1 MKRVALLFVLA
12 VLVPSVLLALLAA
25 RTLRDQQFVVERQQS
40 LLYQAVTD
48 TLAKDIN
55 DYLAD
60 QQRQF
65 NELVESLVTNPQPR
79 TAAATFDDRL
89 RAAWPLAEVGFAVT
103 RNGSLLCPSPAARA
117 RGADVLPRQ
126 RRLPREQGKRGG
138 LLE

>member
-1 MKRVALLFVLA
+1 MKKVALLFVLA

-48 TLAKDIN
+48 ALAKDIN

-65 NELVESLVTNPQPR
+65 SEMVESLVTNPQPR
-79 TAAATFDDRL
+79 AAAASFDDRL
-89 RAAWPLAEVGFAVT
+89 RATWPLAEVGFAVT
-103 RNGSLLCPSPAARA
+103 LNGSLLCPSPAARPA
-117 RGADVLPRQ
+117 TRDFCLDNGGFLAN
-126 RRLPREQGKRGG
+126 RESV
-138 LLE
+138 EV